1 MATENTLTPP
11 SDILEIRRKRRL
23 AILGVICLLS
33 AIAYGLYWYVVAR
46 HFVETAVEVASGA
59 APESAIPLLLLA
71 TSQVQLMGARLGAI
85 ADIVLTERFEAG
97 APDSDVDPLREGIA
111 RLFDGLDEYVDVED
125 PVTSAAVTSGSLSND
140 LAIITEALTHGL
152 AHHAAGRT
160 AEALWWWQFSY
171 LSAWGERAAMAV
183 RVLHGLLAH
192 VRLDADDEVV
202 ADAEFDA
209 LHG

>member
-1 MATENTLTPP
+1 MPDL
-11 SDILEIRRKRRL
+11 DDGVRL
-23 AILGVICLLS
+23 LADECAAEV
-33 AIAYGLYWYVVAR
+33 R

-85 ADIVLTERFEAG
+85 ADIVLTERFEAD

-111 RLFDGLDEYVDVED
+111 RLFDGLDEYADVED
-125 PVTSAAVTSGSLSND
+125 PVTSAGVTSGSLSND

-183 RVLHGLLAH
+183 RVLQGLLAH

>member
-1 MATENTLTPP
+1 MY
-11 SDILEIRRKRRL
+11 KR
-23 AILGVICLLS
+23 
-33 AIAYGLYWYVVAR
+33 
-46 HFVETAVEVASGA
+46 
-59 APESAIPLLLLA
+59 
-71 TSQVQLMGARLGAI
+71 Q
-85 ADIVLTERFEAG
+85 
-97 APDSDVDPLREGIA
+97 
-111 RLFDGLDEYVDVED
+111 
-125 PVTSAAVTSGSLSND
+125 
-140 LAIITEALTHGL
+140 ITEALTHGL

-183 RVLHGLLAH
+183 RVLQGLLAH

>member
-1 MATENTLTPP
+1 MY
-11 SDILEIRRKRRL
+11 KR
-23 AILGVICLLS
+23 
-33 AIAYGLYWYVVAR
+33 
-46 HFVETAVEVASGA
+46 
-59 APESAIPLLLLA
+59 
-71 TSQVQLMGARLGAI
+71 Q
-85 ADIVLTERFEAG
+85 
-97 APDSDVDPLREGIA
+97 A
-111 RLFDGLDEYVDVED
+111 RLFDGLDEYADVED
-125 PVTSAAVTSGSLSND
+125 PVTSAGVTSGSLSND

-183 RVLHGLLAH
+183 RVLQGLLAH

>member
-1 MATENTLTPP
+1 MPDL
-11 SDILEIRRKRRL
+11 DDGVRL
-23 AILGVICLLS
+23 LADEC
-33 AIAYGLYWYVVAR
+33 AAEAR

-85 ADIVLTERFEAG
+85 ADIVLTERFEAD

-111 RLFDGLDEYVDVED
+111 RLFDGLDEYADVED
-125 PVTSAAVTSGSLSND
+125 PVTSAGVTSGSLSND

-183 RVLHGLLAH
+183 RVLQGLLAH

>member
-1 MATENTLTPP
+1 MPDL
-11 SDILEIRRKRRL
+11 DDGVRL
-23 AILGVICLLS
+23 LADEC
-33 AIAYGLYWYVVAR
+33 AAEAR

-85 ADIVLTERFEAG
+85 ADIVLTERFEAD

-111 RLFDGLDEYVDVED
+111 RLFDGLDEYADVED
-125 PVTSAAVTSGSLSND
+125 PVTSAGMTSGSLSND

>member
-1 MATENTLTPP
+1 MPDL
-11 SDILEIRRKRRL
+11 DDGVRL
-23 AILGVICLLS
+23 LADEC
-33 AIAYGLYWYVVAR
+33 AAEAR

-85 ADIVLTERFEAG
+85 ADIVLTERFEAD

-111 RLFDGLDEYVDVED
+111 RLFDGLDEYADVED
-125 PVTSAAVTSGSLSND
+125 PVTSAGMTSGSLSND

-183 RVLHGLLAH
+183 RVLQGLLAH

>member
-1 MATENTLTPP
+1 MPDL
-11 SDILEIRRKRRL
+11 DDDVRL
-23 AILGVICLLS
+23 LADEC
-33 AIAYGLYWYVVAR
+33 AAEAR

-85 ADIVLTERFEAG
+85 ADIVLTERFEAD

>member
-1 MATENTLTPP
+1 MPDL
-11 SDILEIRRKRRL
+11 DDDVRL
-23 AILGVICLLS
+23 LADEC
-33 AIAYGLYWYVVAR
+33 AAEAR

-85 ADIVLTERFEAG
+85 ADIVLTERFEAD

-111 RLFDGLDEYVDVED
+111 RLFDGLDEYADVED
-125 PVTSAAVTSGSLSND
+125 PVTSAGVTSGSLSND

-183 RVLHGLLAH
+183 RVLQGLLAH

>member
-1 MATENTLTPP
+1 MPDL
-11 SDILEIRRKRRL
+11 DDDVRL
-23 AILGVICLLS
+23 LADEC
-33 AIAYGLYWYVVAR
+33 AAEAR

-85 ADIVLTERFEAG
+85 ADIVLTERFEAD

-111 RLFDGLDEYVDVED
+111 RLFDGLDEYADVED
-125 PVTSAAVTSGSLSND
+125 PVTSAGVTSGSLSND

-171 LSAWGERAAMAV
+171 LSAWGERAAMGV
-183 RVLHGLLAH
+183 RVLQGLLAH

>member
-1 MATENTLTPP
+1 MPDL
-11 SDILEIRRKRRL
+11 DDDVRL
-23 AILGVICLLS
+23 LADEC
-33 AIAYGLYWYVVAR
+33 AAEAR

-85 ADIVLTERFEAG
+85 ADIVLTERFEAD

-111 RLFDGLDEYVDVED
+111 RLFDGLDEYADVED
-125 PVTSAAVTSGSLSND
+125 PVTSAGMTSGSLSND

-183 RVLHGLLAH
+183 RVLQGLLAH